1 MALTTP
7 YKNLWFSTDELVRR
21 FKPSISN
28 VFDVYI
34 KGSFGAVSNT
44 DINFLAYDAVLP
56 GTSYELGQVFGDRQ
70 GRTEQYPT
78 KRVYP
83 QVDVS
88 FYIDADY
95 KVLQFFEQWMATISP
110 NIGSPGTSYTKFSY
124 ADSYEREIVI
134 TKFERLFREPNQRL
148 VENGVYGPPKNY
160 VEYTLRNAYPTN
172 LIAVPVS
179 YEGSN
184 VLRTTVTFNYD
195 VYNFKRVNDGIG
207 TDENGG
213 GTVRGPGG
221 DSTSQNAQVSSA
233 SQTNILGNSQEEL
246 ERIRGAAALA
256 SIAQSRNANKL
267 LSGNS
272 ASQNAN
278 AIVDQS
284 YNRVLYGSPN
294 VPD

>member
-7 YKNLWFSTDELVRR
+7 YKNLWFSTDELVRK
-21 FKPSISN
+21 FKPSLSN
-28 VFDVYI
+28 TFDVYI
-34 KGSFGAVSNT
+34 KDSFGKVSNK

-56 GTSYELGQVFGDRQ
+56 GSSYELGQVFGDRQ

-95 KVLQFFEQWMATISP
+95 KVLQFFEQWMAAISP
-110 NIGSPGTSYTKFSY
+110 NTGSPGTSYTKFQYS
-124 ADSYEREIVI
+124 DKYEREIVI

-148 VENGVYGPPKNY
+148 VENGVYGPPKTY

-172 LIAVPVS
+172 LISVPVS

-184 VLRTTVTFNYD
+184 ILRTTVTFNYD
-195 VYNFKRVNDGIG
+195 VYNFKRVNDAIG

-213 GTVRGPGG
+213 GTVSGPGG

-233 SQTNILGNSQEEL
+233 SQTNILGNTQAELDALQRQAFATSTKGRTFKSSAAQTIQNQE
-246 ERIRGAAALA
+246 I
-256 SIAQSRNANKL
+256 
-267 LSGNS
+267 
-272 ASQNAN
+272 
-278 AIVDQS
+278 
-284 YNRVLYGSPN
+284 YNVLN
-294 VPD
+294 QK

>member
-7 YKNLWFSTDELVRR
+7 YKNLWFSTDELVRK
-21 FKPSISN
+21 FKPSLSN
-28 VFDVYI
+28 TFDVYI
-34 KGSFGAVSNT
+34 KDSFGKVSNT

-56 GTSYELGQVFGDRQ
+56 GSSYELGQVFGDRQ

-95 KVLQFFEQWMATISP
+95 KVLQFFEQWMAAISP
-110 NIGSPGTSYTKFSY
+110 NTGSPGTSYTKFQYS
-124 ADSYEREIVI
+124 DKYEREIVI

-148 VENGVYGPPKNY
+148 VENGVYGPPKTY

-172 LIAVPVS
+172 LISVPVS

-184 VLRTTVTFNYD
+184 ILRTTVTFNYD
-195 VYNFKRVNDGIG
+195 VYNFKRVNDAIG

-213 GTVRGPGG
+213 GTVRAPGSDPAPTQPNAVPPAG
-221 DSTSQNAQVSSA
+221 TSQPNTKKSTVN
-233 SQTNILGNSQEEL
+233 QTVAEL
-246 ERIRGAAALA
+246 REIRLRTQNRIREQG
-256 SIAQSRNANKL
+256 
-267 LSGNS
+267 G
-272 ASQNAN
+272 
-278 AIVDQS
+278 
-284 YNRVLYGSPN
+284 
-294 VPD
+294 VPVTPELQGPPAPF